1 MIITIPNIFLNDL
14 FFPIIDSGLWTIVA
28 TSADG
33 KSTTAAFFLSIFAS
47 QDELKEEGF
56 NLFDE
61 FTDVLFTTIKDKI
74 VNSNFAPMYEI

>member
-56 NLFDE
+56 NLYSIYLMNSL
-61 FTDVLFTTIKDKI
+61 TSCLLRLKIKL
-74 VNSNFAPMYEI
+74 